1 MQEKIA
7 SNKYGILY
15 LTTEGFHINGDK
27 ELFLKQ
33 IKKDLKSNDPFAQ
46 ICAQTVINIIETR
59 KEI

>member
-7 SNKYGILY
+7 SNKYGTLY

-33 IKKDLKSNDPFAQ
+33 IKKDLK
-46 ICAQTVINIIETR
+46 
-59 KEI
+59 K